1 MLDSVSR
8 DAVEVVI
15 HGKWNLH
22 LIFKQGRGDNVST
35 AKATTPRLGHGM
47 AAQQARIDSG
57 KKRVALEESD

>member
-15 HGKWNLH
+15 HGKWNFH
-22 LIFKQGRGDNVST
+22 LIFKQGRGDNAST
-35 AKATTPRLGHGM
+35 AKATTSRLGHGM
-47 AAQQARIDSG
+47 AAQQARINSG